1 MAHYERKINI
11 CEQTIYEFQD
21 FNFMHDGYKDMGVV
35 RRLFKAVA
43 HIKNMSKVFSK
54 EFSET
59 EALDKLIDAALAY
72 RIFLNENP
80 EKL

>member
-1 MAHYERKINI
+1 MDKQNRKINI
-11 CEQTIYEFQD
+11 CEQTVYEFQH
-21 FNFMHDGYKDMGVV
+21 FNFMRDGYKDIGIV
-35 RRLFKAVA
+35 RRLFRSVA
-43 HIKNMSKVFSK
+43 RIRNMSKAFSK

-72 RIFLNENP
+72 RIFLNENQ

>member
-1 MAHYERKINI
+1 MNKHKKTNS

-21 FNFMHDGYKDMGVV
+21 FNFTHDGYKHMGVV

-43 HIKNMSKVFSK
+43 RIRNMSKAFSK
-54 EFSET
+54 ELSER
-59 EALDKLIDAALAY
+59 EALDKLIEAALAY
-72 RIFLNENP
+72 RLFLNQNR

>member
-1 MAHYERKINI
+1 MDEHKKTNI

-21 FNFMHDGYKDMGVV
+21 FNFMHDGYKHIGVV

-43 HIKNMSKVFSK
+43 HIKNMSKAFSK
-54 EFSET
+54 ELSEI
-59 EALDKLIDAALAY
+59 EALDKLIEAALAY
-72 RIFLNENP
+72 RLFLIQNR

>member
-1 MAHYERKINI
+1 MDKHKKINI
-11 CEQTIYEFQD
+11 CEQTVYEFQD
-21 FNFMHDGYKDMGVV
+21 FNFMHDGYKDIGVV

-43 HIKNMSKVFSK
+43 RIKNMSKAFSK

-72 RIFLNENP
+72 RLFLTENR